1 MLPALGRNFHPE
13 VALGRHKRRPVHGC
27 PVSRGEN
34 ETRNEDGG
42 GTYTSPRSPGGL
54 PGGND
59 TWWLLFSHPV
69 TSDSLQLNNK
79 HLGRISN
86 DVHRQEGVLPAEGIA
101 QRRSSGGSP
110 WHLQFPSAPFVR
122 EPAGRPQTQVQQP
135 WGGEAL
141 KGWKQSA
148 GCWLR
153 GISESQKV
161 TPPNAWQ
168 GFK

>member
-1 MLPALGRNFHPE
+1 M
-13 VALGRHKRRPVHGC
+13 GRHKRRPVHGC

-42 GTYTSPRSPGGL
+42 GTYTSPRSLGGL

-69 TSDSLQLNNK
+69 TSNSLQLNNK

-101 QRRSSGGSP
+101 QQKELRRQPSASSVPICPFCEGTCWKTPDTGPATLGRRSTEGLETISRLLAQGDFRKPESDSSER
-110 WHLQFPSAPFVR
+110 L
-122 EPAGRPQTQVQQP
+122 AGFQMKS
-135 WGGEAL
+135 L
-141 KGWKQSA
+141 
-148 GCWLR
+148 
-153 GISESQKV
+153 I
-161 TPPNAWQ
+161 
-168 GFK
+168 FK